1 MARSMTLTHIP
12 CGIEIPQN
20 FFDGVVDMEHI
31 RGFVTKAET
40 LGYDSLWLQERILSD
55 FAMLEPV
62 TLLSYVAAITEKLT
76 LGVSVILLTLRNPFQ
91 LAKSL
96 ATLDCMSHGR
106 IIAGVG
112 LGGGH
117 LGSHEE
123 ILGYSR
129 EKRVRRFTE
138 ATEVMKLLWT
148 EPKATFHGH
157 FWDFQN
163 VSMEPK
169 PIQKPHPPLWF
180 GGHHEHTFERVAKW
194 GDGWMML
201 AYPAGAEA
209 TAAFDQL
216 RRLTEQAGREPAS
229 LGIDVVS
236 LANNHSGDYGEA
248 GRESTMKALRAHGIA
263 YGGLDRDGARA
274 ANLILPDGRKV
285 AVTAFAPNNGT
296 LNLND
301 IAAAKALIRRLKR
314 THDLVI
320 VSFHGGAEGWD
331 HVHVP
336 HAEEYFYGE
345 DRGNVEA
352 FAHAAIDAGADLVIG
367 QGPHVPRAAEIYRG
381 RLIAYSLG
389 NFWTYSGV
397 NTYAV
402 SGLGP
407 VLEAWMAPDGTIAG
421 FTVHSTRQAGLGV
434 PRMDPLDEAGRYV
447 LYLTRSDF
455 PGTARRLERAA
466 PLVAQ
471 GWSATRPGS

>member
-180 GGHHEHTFERVAKW
+180 GGHHENALRRAVKH
-194 GDGWMML
+194 GDGWMGAGSSPSSSFINEAAMIRRFLDDAKRDSATFAMAKRVYL
-201 AYPAGAEA
+201 AVDEDKARAERRIREWFGRRYKNAELGPSVCIRGGADECAEKIRAIIHAGAR
-209 TAAFDQL
+209 Q
-216 RRLTEQAGREPAS
+216 
-229 LGIDVVS
+229 
-236 LANNHSGDYGEA
+236 
-248 GRESTMKALRAHGIA
+248 
-263 YGGLDRDGARA
+263 
-274 ANLILPDGRKV
+274 
-285 AVTAFAPNNGT
+285 
-296 LNLND
+296 
-301 IAAAKALIRRLKR
+301 
-314 THDLVI
+314 I
-320 VSFHGGAEGWD
+320 VFN
-331 HVHVP
+331 P
-336 HAEEYFYGE
+336 MF
-345 DRGNVEA
+345 
-352 FAHAAIDAGADLVIG
+352 
-367 QGPHVPRAAEIYRG
+367 
-381 RLIAYSLG
+381 
-389 NFWTYSGV
+389 
-397 NTYAV
+397 
-402 SGLGP
+402 
-407 VLEAWMAPDGTIAG
+407 
-421 FTVHSTRQAGLGV
+421 
-434 PRMDPLDEAGRYV
+434 DEAEH
-447 LYLTRSDF
+447 LEICAKEIM
-455 PGTARRLERAA
+455 PRL
-466 PLVAQ
+466 
-471 GWSATRPGS
+471 